1 MSTPAPRLA
10 FCMTGSFCTFEKAFS
25 EMERCA
31 AAGYEILPVFSFN
44 AARLDTRF
52 GRASDHVARARR
64 ISGHEPILTIE
75 DAEPIGPK
83 KMADLLAVC
92 PCTGNTLAKL
102 ALSITDTPVSM
113 AVKSHLR
120 GERPIVLCPATNDA
134 LRGSAKNIG
143 ALLNQKNIYFV
154 PFAQDDAGKKPAS
167 LVADFSLL
175 LPTLRAAEGGI
186 QLQPVLTRI

>member
-1 MSTPAPRLA
+1 
-10 FCMTGSFCTFEKAFS
+10 
-25 EMERCA
+25 MERCA

-44 AARLDTRF
+44 AARLNTRF
-52 GRASDHVARARR
+52 GRASDHIARARK

-120 GERPIVLCPATNDA
+120 NERPVVLCPATNDA

-175 LPTLRAAEGGI
+175 LPTLKAAEGGI
-186 QLQPVLTRI
+186 QLQPVLTLI

>member
-1 MSTPAPRLA
+1 
-10 FCMTGSFCTFEKAFS
+10 
-25 EMERCA
+25 
-31 AAGYEILPVFSFN
+31 
-44 AARLDTRF
+44 
-52 GRASDHVARARR
+52 
-64 ISGHEPILTIE
+64 
-75 DAEPIGPK
+75 
-83 KMADLLAVC
+83 MADLLAVC

-120 GERPIVLCPATNDA
+120 NERPVVLCPATNDA

-175 LPTLRAAEGGI
+175 LPTLKAAEGGI
-186 QLQPVLTRI
+186 QLQPVLTLI